1 MYDLD
6 PSPQKKRLHSLP
18 AQPADSEK
26 EHAEATPAV
35 GEVEERVPETSQ
47 AQAEDGGADALE
59 IVDGLQM
66 NVGSMPKK
74 KRGRPR
80 KSGASATSAAGPE
93 PEAPVST
100 APEDESRAADGYIPF
115 SPPLPVKKQRG
126 RPRKSGESSM
136 SAPALDAELI
146 PDPVDEAAHVEP
158 KPNRKARPGK
168 ETNSTSNGDGSST
181 ALPKKLRRLNG
192 PTMESPGM
200 PDFEE
205 DLPSPKATRQASQK
219 ATHRIADL
227 GPPTK
232 PTKVPVRSSRSRTA
246 QVQAAHAAVED
257 HSATAIINNEYDPAA
272 KTHPQRV
279 LKRAPKKPNLLLK
292 PSKRQKNG
300 ESQSLGMQSGRV
312 AGASEAAKTAGQ
324 PSIDLESPI
333 GDIDEAADDADATV
347 NQTRKIA
354 GAEYGKVQSIEDIRK
369 RSLVR
374 PSRRNHKEGAKD
386 AERANNGEEEEEE
399 EENEEEQ
406 QEEDEEEEQEEN
418 EEEQELEEEEKEEK
432 ELDQQ
437 AEQHEAEDQNE
448 EAGVDGVPLANA
460 DPATNNS
467 NFSPLDIIFQ
477 FTDSEER
484 DGECA
489 TKWGRI
495 IRRRCASA
503 RVVLCRSGDDGPSL
517 DDIAKLKDDLVGLLA
532 STDAKIREHRRVHF
546 KRDAFTYLFRELTLV
561 LEAMHDKLQETEG
574 DITESLSALK
584 MANHFL
590 QNMIFFKDMMDSW
603 KVKVPQ
609 RREGDRL
616 IRDVESGLIVP
627 LRAIAKEFRI
637 LLEQLKRAE
646 QGRQAMLEAQRQ
658 HAAREQEL
666 IRQEEELRS
675 GRERRKRWQDLH
687 IVRMQCEPDLA
698 RRRRLRF
705 VEPVL
710 AQEIDANGRPF
721 ERVPLLGERSA
732 PPSTWIAAVSDR
744 EWTSEQETAL
754 LDDLQSFIRKFCKRQ
769 PGLHHTDNICLALER
784 IFTRHCRPRGALRD
798 FSVPDFA
805 AKMAWIRSGWTQLS
819 QQHGWEIPE
828 WVKKIPLLP

>member
-18 AQPADSEK
+18 AQLVDSEN
-26 EHAEATPAV
+26 ENLEVTPV
-35 GEVEERVPETSQ
+35 VEEMEERVPETSR
-47 AQAEDGGADALE
+47 AQPEEGGADALG
-59 IVDGLQM
+59 IADGLQM
-66 NVGSMPKK
+66 DFGLMPRKK
-74 KRGRPR
+74 QGRPR
-80 KSGASATSAAGPE
+80 KSGASAISAAGPE

-100 APEDESRAADGYIPF
+100 APEDDSRAADGYIPS

-126 RPRKSGESSM
+126 RPRKSGASSM
-136 SAPALDAELI
+136 SAPALDAEPIL
-146 PDPVDEAAHVEP
+146 DPVDDAAHVEP
-158 KPNRKARPGK
+158 KPNRKTRPEK

-205 DLPSPKATRQASQK
+205 DLPSPKATRKASQK
-219 ATHRIADL
+219 ATHPVADL
-227 GPPTK
+227 GPPA
-232 PTKVPVRSSRSRTA
+232 KVPVRSSRFRTA
-246 QVQAAHAAVED
+246 QAQAAQAAVED
-257 HSATAIINNEYDPAA
+257 HSAAAIIHSEYDLAA
-272 KTHPQRV
+272 TTHPERA
-279 LKRAPKKPNLLLK
+279 LKRASKKPNLLLE

-300 ESQSLGMQSGRV
+300 ESQSLGIQSGRV
-312 AGASEAAKTAGQ
+312 AGASGKAAKTAGK
-324 PSIDLESPI
+324 PFIDLGSPI
-333 GDIDEAADDADATV
+333 DDIDEAVDDADATV

-354 GAEYGKVQSIEDIRK
+354 GAEYGKVQSAEDIRK

-386 AERANNGEEEEEE
+386 AEHPDNGEEEEDQQ
-399 EENEEEQ
+399 EENEEKG
-406 QEEDEEEEQEEN
+406 QEENEEVQQEEN
-418 EEEQELEEEEKEEK
+418 EEEQEVKKEEEE
-432 ELDQQ
+432 ELDEQ
-437 AEQHEAEDQNE
+437 AEQQEAEDQNE
-448 EAGVDGVPLANA
+448 EAGADGAPLANA

-467 NFSPLDIIFQ
+467 NFSPLNIIFQ

-517 DDIAKLKDDLVGLLA
+517 DDSAKLKDDLVGLLA
-532 STDAKIREHRRVHF
+532 STDAKIRENRRVHF
-546 KRDAFTYLFRELTLV
+546 KRDAYTYLFRELTLV
-561 LEAMHDKLQETEG
+561 LKAMHDKLQETEG

-584 MANHFL
+584 MVNHFL
-590 QNMIFFKDMMDSW
+590 QKMIFFKDMMDSW

-627 LRAIAKEFRI
+627 LRAIAKEWRI
-637 LLEQLKRAE
+637 LLQQLKRAE

-675 GRERRKRWQDLH
+675 ERERRKRWQDLH

-710 AQEIDANGRPF
+710 SQEIDANGRPF
-721 ERVPLLGERSA
+721 ERVPFLGERSA
-732 PPSTWIAAVSDR
+732 PPSTWIATVSDR

-754 LDDLQSFIRKFCKRQ
+754 LDDLQSSIRKFYKRQ
-769 PGLHHTDNICLALER
+769 PDLHHTDNTCLALER

-805 AKMAWIRSGWTQLS
+805 AKMAWIRSGWVQLS

-828 WVKKIPLLP
+828 WVKKIPMLP